1 MDIPGHPLDAE
12 DYGICNLSVVP
23 VRTEPSDKSEIGTQ
37 LLFGD
42 AFAILKTSPDKKWVY
57 IKNGFD
63 DYNGWIDSKQYKKV
77 SRDYFELVNS
87 YDNPV
92 CKDLLG
98 LLQSEKR
105 FFPILMG
112 STLPFYNN
120 GMVNLGDETYTYQGE
135 VIYPKMT
142 KDPRFVEMIA
152 RYYLAAP
159 YLWGGKNHFGI
170 DCSGLVQQ
178 VYKISGYNLPRDAYQ
193 QAECGI
199 DIPFDELKPADLAFF
214 HNDAGRVT
222 HVGIVL
228 NNGQILHASGEVRID
243 SLDMKG
249 IFNADRNTY
258 THKFHSIKRIID

>member
-1 MDIPGHPLDAE
+1 MDIPGNPLDAE

-42 AFAILKTSPDKKWVY
+42 AFAILKTSPDAKWVY

-63 DYNGWIDSKQYKKV
+63 SYNGWIDSKQYKRITK
-77 SRDYFELVNS
+77 DYYELVNS
-87 YDNPV
+87 YESPL

-105 FFPILMG
+105 FLPILMG

-120 GMVNLGDETYTYQGE
+120 GIVNLGDETYTFQGE
-135 VIYPKMT
+135 TLYPKMA
-142 KDPRFVEMIA
+142 KDPRFIEMIA

-178 VYKISGYNLPRDAYQ
+178 VFKISGYSLPRDAYQ
-193 QAECGI
+193 QAECGML
-199 DIPFDELKPADLAFF
+199 IPFDDLQPADLAFF
-214 HNDAGRVT
+214 HNDAGRVV

-228 NNGQILHASGEVRID
+228 MNGQIIHASGEVRID
-243 SLDMKG
+243 NLDMKG
-249 IFNADRNTY
+249 IFNVDRNIY
-258 THKFHSIKRIID
+258 THKLHSIKRIID